1 MEVYQD
7 PILREDRQMLLFAHL
22 SQLLNLFTGFG
33 GFIVPLI
40 IWLTQ
45 KDKIEH
51 MDEQGKQILNF
62 QLTMLLAALVAV
74 PLMLILI
81 GFVIL
86 AGVGL
91 LTLIFPII
99 NAIKANNGEKTD
111 YPLSIEFFK

>member
-7 PILREDRQMLLFAHL
+7 PVYREDRQMLLFAHL

-33 GFIVPLI
+33 GFLVPLV

-45 KDKIEH
+45 KDKVEH
-51 MDEQGKQILNF
+51 MDKQGKQIMNF
-62 QLTMLLAALVAV
+62 QLTMILAALVAV
-74 PLMLILI
+74 PLMLILV

-86 AGVGL
+86 AGVAL

-99 NAIKANNGEKTD
+99 NAIKANDGEPTH
-111 YPLSIEFFK
+111 YPLSIKFFR

>member
-7 PILREDRQMLLFAHL
+7 PILREDRQLLLFAHL
-22 SQLLNLFTGFG
+22 SQLLNFITGLG

-40 IWLTQ
+40 IWLIQ

-51 MDEQGKQILNF
+51 MDKQGKQILNF
-62 QLTMLLAALVAV
+62 QLTMLLASIVAI

-81 GFVIL
+81 GFVII
-86 AGVGL
+86 AAVCL

-99 NAIKANNGEKTD
+99 NAIKANNGEPTH